1 MTKVE
6 AVINS
11 RHLTVETVSGS
22 NSLVPFAPSN
32 TLTMKTSVVM
42 PPPGTFQEHIYTVRE
57 DGDVFN
63 TIQVNFGQ
71 DGEKNSWQICK
82 LEWNGMK
89 LEKILKLVT

>member
-11 RHLTVETVSGS
+11 RHLTVETVSVS

-71 DGEKNSWQICK
+71 DGEKNS
-82 LEWNGMK
+82 
-89 LEKILKLVT
+89 